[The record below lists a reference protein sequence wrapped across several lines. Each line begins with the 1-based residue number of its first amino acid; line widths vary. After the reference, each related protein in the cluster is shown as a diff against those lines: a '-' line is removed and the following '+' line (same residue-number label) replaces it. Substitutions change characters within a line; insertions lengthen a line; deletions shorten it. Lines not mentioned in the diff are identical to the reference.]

1 MTTTAAVEAATFT
14 VTRKGEAMT
23 FTSHLSDDQA
33 RACLA
38 TVRGDFAA
46 SLLARRVWSGTQRA
60 WAHKLASDAQ
70 HAQQPQAPANASEA
84 AALFAAFDAARGSG
98 LKRLTLR
105 LDGVN
110 LKPSRDGQA
119 LWVTDPSRTEE
130 GRFGP
135 QPAFLGTIRRGQG
148 IPQRLPESA
157 REVLLSAAGDPLAAA
172 VRFGRVTGSCSCCGR
187 TLTDPDSIAR
197 GIGPICAERWGW

>member
-1 MTTTAAVEAATFT
+1 MTTATATACRTFT
-14 VTRKGEAMT
+14 VIRKGEAVT
-23 FTSHLSDDQA
+23 FTSTLSDDQA
-33 RACLA
+33 RAALA
-38 TVRGDFAA
+38 SIRGDFAA
-46 SLLARRVWSGTQRA
+46 SLRARKLWSDSQRA

-70 HAQQPQAPANASEA
+70 RPQEAPANASEA
-84 AALFAAFDAARGSG
+84 DALFAAFDAARGSG
-98 LKRLTLR
+98 LKRLSLR
-105 LDGVN
+105 LDGVT

-119 LWVTDPSRTEE
+119 LWVTDPNRFED

-157 REVLLSAAGDPLAAA
+157 REVLLSAAADPLSAA